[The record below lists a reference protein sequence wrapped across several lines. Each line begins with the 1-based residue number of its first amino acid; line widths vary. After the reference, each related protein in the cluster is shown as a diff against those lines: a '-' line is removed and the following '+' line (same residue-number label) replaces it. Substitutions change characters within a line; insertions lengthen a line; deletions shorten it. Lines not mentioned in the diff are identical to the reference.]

1 VKMKNESLSNLA
13 RRVRKLGLDLSDQD
27 YEYVFGLLLEDALA
41 EAYEEQEPVKTPSRP
56 PSPDSELGKVLAI
69 VAKGTSSVGEIA
81 KAHLGEDNA
90 KNRMHTSSRL
100 STLAKRGFVSRTDR
114 GEYAAVITP
123 VTAAHTGFDV
133 LTVAEPIVPA
143 IPIP

>member
-1 VKMKNESLSNLA
+1 MKNESLSNLA
-13 RRVRKLGLDLSDQD
+13 RRVRDLASSALSGEDF
-27 YEYVFGLLLEDALA
+27 EFVFGLLLEDALA

-69 VAKGTSSVGEIA
+69 VAKGVSSIGEIT
-81 KAHLGEDNA
+81 KVHLGEDNS
-90 KNRMHTSSRL
+90 KNRMATSSRL

-123 VTAAHTGFDV
+123 DTTAHTGFDV
-133 LTVAEPIVPA
+133 LTVAGPIAPA
-143 IPIP
+143 IPTT

>member
-1 VKMKNESLSNLA
+1 MKNESLSNLA

-69 VAKGTSSVGEIA
+69 VAKGVSSIGEIT
-81 KAHLGEDNA
+81 KAHLGEDNS
-90 KNRMHTSSRL
+90 KNRMATSSRL